1 MSSFTTPLYVEVLD
15 ARRQGR
21 VTARLLATF
30 SYDVGE
36 LGSGETIVVPAGFV
50 TDFSSVPW
58 GLWNFEPPLGRA
70 GKASVV
76 HDLLYKLGGVLP
88 GRTYSRAQ
96 ADDIFREALEVLG
109 VEAWKRAVIWTAVR
123 LAGGGAWGH

>member
-1 MSSFTTPLYVEVLD
+1 VSSFTTPLYVEVLD
-15 ARRQGR
+15 KLENGR
-21 VTARLLATF
+21 VTARLIAGF

-36 LGSGETIVVPAGFV
+36 LGSGEAIMVPAGFI

-76 HDLLYKLGGVLP
+76 HDLLYRMRGVLP
-88 GRTYSRAQ
+88 GRIYSRQ
-96 ADDIFREALEVLG
+96 RADGIFREALGVLG
-109 VEAWKRAVIWTAVR
+109 VPAWKATILWAGVR
-123 LAGGGAWGH
+123 LGGSGAWAP